1 MADPER
7 VGRASYLL
15 VFDGGSRGG
24 RQLGFGSYL
33 LETPEGR
40 IGPIRRRYGPGV
52 TNNQAEYLA
61 LLDGLRQL
69 LVLSEES
76 GRRKEE
82 IDLEVRGDSRL
93 VINQLAG
100 RWRVRHP
107 ALRPLFD
114 EARQMLAGFRQARLR
129 WTPRAAS
136 VDILGH

>member
-1 MADPER
+1 M
-7 VGRASYLL
+7 
-15 VFDGGSRGG
+15 
-24 RQLGFGSYL
+24 GFGSYL

-40 IGPIRRRYGPGV
+40 IGPARRQYGPGV
-52 TNNQAEYLA
+52 TSNQAEYMA

-69 LVLSEES
+69 LVLLEES

-114 EARQMLAGFRQARLR
+114 EARRMLAGFRQVRLL